1 MIDSTEVVIDTT
13 NRGSKPMQFKIET
26 PIVTVESD
34 TDNHLVDVATV
45 VITIL
50 GLYVLVILFKK
61 WMKQF

>member
-1 MIDSTEVVIDTT
+1 MTDSTKV
-13 NRGSKPMQFKIET
+13 NKPMQFKIET

-45 VITIL
+45 VVSIIGIYVLITI
-50 GLYVLVILFKK
+50 FKK

>member
-26 PIVTVESD
+26 PFVTVESD

-50 GLYVLVILFKK
+50 GIYVLVILF
-61 WMKQF
+61 

>member
-50 GLYVLVILFKK
+50 GIYVLVILFKK

>member
-34 TDNHLVDVATV
+34 TDNHLVDVASV

-50 GLYVLVILFKK
+50 GIYVLVILFKK